1 MAAKAE
7 DSPMKSREEIIT
19 QVEEANRNVAR
30 AKWWLNN
37 VDAADIKQLG
47 MDGILGKIR
56 DVLTLL
62 RQVDNITMDIVI
74 TIKQKAK

>member
-1 MAAKAE
+1 
-7 DSPMKSREEIIT
+7 MKSKEEIIT
-19 QVEEANRNVAR
+19 QVEEANGNVAR

-47 MDGILGKIR
+47 MDGVMGKIR

-74 TIKQKAK
+74 TIKQKSK

>member
-1 MAAKAE
+1 
-7 DSPMKSREEIIT
+7 MKSKEEIIT

-37 VDAADIKQLG
+37 VDATGIRQLG
-47 MDGILGKIR
+47 MDGVLGKIR

-62 RQVDNITMDIVI
+62 RQIDNITMDIVL
-74 TIKQKAK
+74 TIKQKSK